1 MVRTNTRVDADS
13 TLGSGSGSV
22 TRANAL
28 AQEAPRARA
37 ASSTSRGMFWMAPTS
52 TSTMNGRKM
61 CVSPMRSPAKLN
73 RSTTGPCTR
82 PSAIIAWFTSPF
94 WASRA
99 IHPNV
104 RTTRFSSSGNTT
116 RMVSQP
122 RHRERAREE
131 EGHRVTDDQR
141 QRGHREAEAQGA
153 ADDLEVVRIGHE
165 LRVVA
170 RGEPARDADEGN
182 VGAE

>member
-1 MVRTNTRVDADS
+1 MRGRGG
-13 TLGSGSGSV
+13 LL
-22 TRANAL
+22 L
-28 AQEAPRARA
+28 APSLVLLVLAFAIPV
-37 ASSTSRGMFWMAPTS
+37 GMLVPTS

-122 RHRERAREE
+122 RHRERVRARKKAT
-131 EGHRVTDDQR
+131 G
-141 QRGHREAEAQGA
+141 
-153 ADDLEVVRIGHE
+153 
-165 LRVVA
+165 
-170 RGEPARDADEGN
+170 
-182 VGAE
+182 